1 MDNILIIKAK
11 SLMSPEQ
18 LDFLRSNIL
27 NQKASGVIVLPSF
40 CEAIVT
46 PENVA
51 IRVEGVLN
59 DE

>member
-1 MDNILIIKAK
+1 MDNILIVKVK
-11 SLMSPEQ
+11 SLMPPEQ
-18 LDFLRSNIL
+18 LYFLRRNIL
-27 NQKASGVIVLPSF
+27 NKKASGVITLPSF